1 MKRIFSRIRFLPLTI
16 FAATLMLT
24 VKVGDIWD
32 GFDGLINGTINIAEA
47 VAQTAEEGAK
57 PAAKDDGQPADG
69 EKTAE
74 GAVPAALK
82 DEPQGQISKLITDD
96 PTLLTQ
102 AEIDLLQQLAERRQ
116 GNLDGFDGLIN
127 GTIQIAEAVAQTAE
141 EGAKPAAKDDGQ
153 PADGEKT
160 AEEAVPAALKDE
172 PQGQISKLITDDPT
186 LLTQAEI
193 DLLQQLAE
201 RRQVLESREQELEI
215 RTGLLAAAES
225 RIDKKVEELRVLRET
240 ISGLIKTF
248 DAQQD
253 AKLLSLVKIYESM
266 KPKEA
271 ARIFE
276 ELEMDTLLEVAERMK
291 ERKLAPIMAKMD
303 PEKARDMTVELSR
316 LRQLPTVGQQA
327 GG

>member
-1 MKRIFSRIRFLPLTI
+1 MKRIFSKIRFLPLTI

-24 VKVGDIWD
+24 VKIGDIWD
-32 GFDGLINGTINIAEA
+32 GFDGLINGTIYVSDA
-47 VAQTAEEGAK
+47 VAQAPEESAK
-57 PAAKDDGQPADG
+57 PAPGDGQPTNG

-74 GAVPAALK
+74 EAVPAGLK
-82 DEPQGQISKLITDD
+82 DEPQGQMSKLITDD
-96 PTLLTQ
+96 PTLLTP
-102 AEIDLLQQLAERRQ
+102 AEIDLLQQLAERR
-116 GNLDGFDGLIN
+116 
-127 GTIQIAEAVAQTAE
+127 
-141 EGAKPAAKDDGQ
+141 
-153 PADGEKT
+153 
-160 AEEAVPAALKDE
+160 
-172 PQGQISKLITDDPT
+172 
-186 LLTQAEI
+186 
-193 DLLQQLAE
+193 
-201 RRQVLESREQELEI
+201 RVLESREQELEI

-225 RIDKKVEELRVLRET
+225 RIDKKVEELKVLRET

-276 ELEMDTLLEVAERMK
+276 ELEMDTLLDVAERMK

>member
-24 VKVGDIWD
+24 VKIGDIWD
-32 GFDGLINGTINIAEA
+32 GFDGHINGTIQVSEAIA
-47 VAQTAEEGAK
+47 QPAEEDAK
-57 PAAKDDGQPADG
+57 PAAKDGQPSAG

-74 GAVPAALK
+74 QAVPAALK
-82 DEPQGQISKLITDD
+82 DEPQGQISKLITND
-96 PTLLTQ
+96 PTLLT
-102 AEIDLLQQLAERRQ
+102 
-116 GNLDGFDGLIN
+116 
-127 GTIQIAEAVAQTAE
+127 
-141 EGAKPAAKDDGQ
+141 P
-153 PADGEKT
+153 
-160 AEEAVPAALKDE
+160 
-172 PQGQISKLITDDPT
+172 
-186 LLTQAEI
+186 AEI

-201 RRQVLESREQELEI
+201 RRQVLESREQEFEI

-225 RIDKKVEELRVLRET
+225 RIDKKVEELKVLRET

-253 AKLLSLVKIYESM
+253 AKLLSLVKIYENM

-271 ARIFE
+271 AKIFE

-291 ERKLAPIMAKMD
+291 ERKLAPIMAKMH

-316 LRQLPTVGQQA
+316 LRQLPPVGQQA

>member
-1 MKRIFSRIRFLPLTI
+1 MKRIFSRIKFLPLTI

-24 VKVGDIWD
+24 VKIGDIWD
-32 GFDGLINGTINIAEA
+32 GFDGHINGTIQVSEAIA
-47 VAQTAEEGAK
+47 QPAEEDAK
-57 PAAKDDGQPADG
+57 PAAKDGQPAAG

-74 GAVPAALK
+74 QAVPAALK
-82 DEPQGQISKLITDD
+82 DEPQGQISKLITND
-96 PTLLTQ
+96 PTLLT
-102 AEIDLLQQLAERRQ
+102 
-116 GNLDGFDGLIN
+116 
-127 GTIQIAEAVAQTAE
+127 
-141 EGAKPAAKDDGQ
+141 P
-153 PADGEKT
+153 
-160 AEEAVPAALKDE
+160 
-172 PQGQISKLITDDPT
+172 
-186 LLTQAEI
+186 AEI

-201 RRQVLESREQELEI
+201 RRQVLESREQEFEL

-225 RIDKKVEELRVLRET
+225 RIDKKVEELKVLRET

-253 AKLLSLVKIYESM
+253 AKLLSLVKIYENM

-271 ARIFE
+271 AKIFE
-276 ELEMDTLLEVAERMK
+276 ELQMDTLLEVAERMK
-291 ERKLAPIMAKMD
+291 ERKLAPIMAKMH

>member
-1 MKRIFSRIRFLPLTI
+1 MTMKRIFSRIKFLPLTI

-24 VKVGDIWD
+24 VKIGDIWD
-32 GFDGLINGTINIAEA
+32 GFDGHINGTIQVSEAIA
-47 VAQTAEEGAK
+47 QPAEEDAK
-57 PAAKDDGQPADG
+57 PAAKDGQPAAG

-74 GAVPAALK
+74 QAVPAALK
-82 DEPQGQISKLITDD
+82 DEPQGQISKLITND
-96 PTLLTQ
+96 PTLLT
-102 AEIDLLQQLAERRQ
+102 
-116 GNLDGFDGLIN
+116 
-127 GTIQIAEAVAQTAE
+127 
-141 EGAKPAAKDDGQ
+141 P
-153 PADGEKT
+153 
-160 AEEAVPAALKDE
+160 
-172 PQGQISKLITDDPT
+172 
-186 LLTQAEI
+186 AEI

-201 RRQVLESREQELEI
+201 RRQVLESREQEFEL

-225 RIDKKVEELRVLRET
+225 RIDKKVEELKVLRET

-253 AKLLSLVKIYESM
+253 AKLLSLVKIYENM

-276 ELEMDTLLEVAERMK
+276 ALEMDTLLEVAERMK
-291 ERKLAPIMAKMD
+291 ERKLAPIMAKMH

>member
-24 VKVGDIWD
+24 VKIGDIWD
-32 GFDGLINGTINIAEA
+32 GFDGLINGTIQVSEAIA
-47 VAQTAEEGAK
+47 QPTEEDTK
-57 PAAKDDGQPADG
+57 PAAKDGQPAAG

-74 GAVPAALK
+74 QAVPAALK
-82 DEPQGQISKLITDD
+82 DEPQGQISKLITND
-96 PTLLTQ
+96 PTLLT
-102 AEIDLLQQLAERRQ
+102 
-116 GNLDGFDGLIN
+116 
-127 GTIQIAEAVAQTAE
+127 
-141 EGAKPAAKDDGQ
+141 P
-153 PADGEKT
+153 
-160 AEEAVPAALKDE
+160 
-172 PQGQISKLITDDPT
+172 
-186 LLTQAEI
+186 AEI

-201 RRQVLESREQELEI
+201 RRQVLESREQEFEL
-215 RTGLLAAAES
+215 RTGMLAAAES
-225 RIDKKVEELRVLRET
+225 RIDKKVEELKVLRET

-253 AKLLSLVKIYESM
+253 AKLLSLVKIYENM

-276 ELEMDTLLEVAERMK
+276 ALEMDTLLEVAERMK

-316 LRQLPTVGQQA
+316 LRRLPPVGQQA

>member
-24 VKVGDIWD
+24 VKIGDIWD
-32 GFDGLINGTINIAEA
+32 GFDGLVNGTIQVAET
-47 VAQTAEEGAK
+47 VAQTAGESAK
-57 PAAKDDGQPADG
+57 PAA
-69 EKTAE
+69 E
-74 GAVPAALK
+74 GV
-82 DEPQGQISKLITDD
+82 
-96 PTLLTQ
+96 
-102 AEIDLLQQLAERRQ
+102 
-116 GNLDGFDGLIN
+116 
-127 GTIQIAEAVAQTAE
+127 
-141 EGAKPAAKDDGQ
+141 Q

-172 PQGQISKLITDDPT
+172 PQGQISKLITIDPT

-225 RIDKKVEELRVLRET
+225 RIDKKVEELKVLRET

-248 DAQQD
+248 DAQRE
-253 AKLLSLVKIYESM
+253 AKILRLVKIYESM
-266 KPKEA
+266 KPKAA

-276 ELEMDTLLEVAERMK
+276 VLNMDTLLKVAERMK
-291 ERKLAPIMAKMD
+291 ERKLAPIMAKMNPD
-303 PEKARDMTVELSR
+303 KTREMTVELAR
-316 LRQLPTVGQQA
+316 LRQLPTIGERVG
-327 GG
+327 G

>member
-16 FAATLMLT
+16 FAATLMLS
-24 VKVGDIWD
+24 VKIGDIWD
-32 GFDGLINGTINIAEA
+32 GFDGLINGTIQVSEAIA
-47 VAQTAEEGAK
+47 QPAEEDAK
-57 PAAKDDGQPADG
+57 PAAKDGQPAAG

-74 GAVPAALK
+74 QAVPAALK
-82 DEPQGQISKLITDD
+82 DEPQGQISKLITND
-96 PTLLTQ
+96 PTLLT
-102 AEIDLLQQLAERRQ
+102 
-116 GNLDGFDGLIN
+116 
-127 GTIQIAEAVAQTAE
+127 
-141 EGAKPAAKDDGQ
+141 P
-153 PADGEKT
+153 
-160 AEEAVPAALKDE
+160 
-172 PQGQISKLITDDPT
+172 
-186 LLTQAEI
+186 AEI

-201 RRQVLESREQELEI
+201 RRQVLESREQEFEL

-225 RIDKKVEELRVLRET
+225 RIDKKVEELKVLRET

-253 AKLLSLVKIYESM
+253 AKLLSLVKIYENM

-271 ARIFE
+271 AKIFE
-276 ELEMDTLLEVAERMK
+276 ELQMDTLLEVAERMK
-291 ERKLAPIMAKMD
+291 ERKLAPIMAKMH

>member
-24 VKVGDIWD
+24 VKIGDIWD
-32 GFDGLINGTINIAEA
+32 GFDGHINGTIQVSEAIA
-47 VAQTAEEGAK
+47 QPAEEDAK
-57 PAAKDDGQPADG
+57 PAAKDGQPAAG

-74 GAVPAALK
+74 QAVPAALK
-82 DEPQGQISKLITDD
+82 DEPQGQISKLITND
-96 PTLLTQ
+96 PTLLT
-102 AEIDLLQQLAERRQ
+102 
-116 GNLDGFDGLIN
+116 
-127 GTIQIAEAVAQTAE
+127 
-141 EGAKPAAKDDGQ
+141 P
-153 PADGEKT
+153 
-160 AEEAVPAALKDE
+160 
-172 PQGQISKLITDDPT
+172 
-186 LLTQAEI
+186 AEI

-201 RRQVLESREQELEI
+201 RRQVLESREQEFEI

-225 RIDKKVEELRVLRET
+225 RIDKKVEELKVLRET

-253 AKLLSLVKIYESM
+253 AKLLSLVKIYENM

-271 ARIFE
+271 AKIFE
-276 ELEMDTLLEVAERMK
+276 ALEMDTLLEVAERMK

-316 LRQLPTVGQQA
+316 LRRLPPVGQQA

>member
-24 VKVGDIWD
+24 VKIGDIWD
-32 GFDGLINGTINIAEA
+32 GFDGLINGTIQVSEAIA
-47 VAQTAEEGAK
+47 QPAEEDAK
-57 PAAKDDGQPADG
+57 PAAKDGQPTAG

-74 GAVPAALK
+74 QAVPAALK
-82 DEPQGQISKLITDD
+82 DEPQGQISKLITND
-96 PTLLTQ
+96 PTLLT
-102 AEIDLLQQLAERRQ
+102 
-116 GNLDGFDGLIN
+116 
-127 GTIQIAEAVAQTAE
+127 
-141 EGAKPAAKDDGQ
+141 P
-153 PADGEKT
+153 
-160 AEEAVPAALKDE
+160 
-172 PQGQISKLITDDPT
+172 
-186 LLTQAEI
+186 AEI

-201 RRQVLESREQELEI
+201 RRQVLESREQEFEI

-225 RIDKKVEELRVLRET
+225 RIDKKVEELKVLRET

-253 AKLLSLVKIYESM
+253 AKLLSLVKIYENM

-271 ARIFE
+271 AKIFE
-276 ELEMDTLLEVAERMK
+276 ELDMDTLLEVAERMK
-291 ERKLAPIMAKMD
+291 ERKLAPIMAKMH

-316 LRQLPTVGQQA
+316 LRQLPPVGQQA

>member
-1 MKRIFSRIRFLPLTI
+1 MKRIFSRIKFLPLTI

-24 VKVGDIWD
+24 VKIGDIWD
-32 GFDGLINGTINIAEA
+32 GFDGHINGTIQVSEAIA
-47 VAQTAEEGAK
+47 QPAEEDAK
-57 PAAKDDGQPADG
+57 PAAKDGQPAAG

-74 GAVPAALK
+74 QAVPAALK
-82 DEPQGQISKLITDD
+82 DEPQGQISKLITND
-96 PTLLTQ
+96 PTLLT
-102 AEIDLLQQLAERRQ
+102 
-116 GNLDGFDGLIN
+116 
-127 GTIQIAEAVAQTAE
+127 
-141 EGAKPAAKDDGQ
+141 P
-153 PADGEKT
+153 
-160 AEEAVPAALKDE
+160 
-172 PQGQISKLITDDPT
+172 
-186 LLTQAEI
+186 AEI

-201 RRQVLESREQELEI
+201 RRQVLESREQEFEI

-225 RIDKKVEELRVLRET
+225 RIDKKVEELKVLRET

-253 AKLLSLVKIYESM
+253 AKLLSLVKIYENM

-271 ARIFE
+271 AKIFE
-276 ELEMDTLLEVAERMK
+276 ELQMDTLLEVAERMK
-291 ERKLAPIMAKMD
+291 ERKLAPIMAKMH

>member
-24 VKVGDIWD
+24 VKIGDIWD
-32 GFDGLINGTINIAEA
+32 GFDGLINGTIKVSEAIA
-47 VAQTAEEGAK
+47 QPTEEDTK
-57 PAAKDDGQPADG
+57 PAAKDGQPAAG

-74 GAVPAALK
+74 QAIPAALK
-82 DEPQGQISKLITDD
+82 DEPQGQISKLITND
-96 PTLLTQ
+96 PTLLT
-102 AEIDLLQQLAERRQ
+102 
-116 GNLDGFDGLIN
+116 
-127 GTIQIAEAVAQTAE
+127 
-141 EGAKPAAKDDGQ
+141 P
-153 PADGEKT
+153 
-160 AEEAVPAALKDE
+160 
-172 PQGQISKLITDDPT
+172 
-186 LLTQAEI
+186 AEI

-201 RRQVLESREQELEI
+201 RRQVLESREQEFEL

-225 RIDKKVEELRVLRET
+225 RIDKKVEELKVLRET

-253 AKLLSLVKIYESM
+253 AKLLSLVKIYENM

-271 ARIFE
+271 AKIFE
-276 ELEMDTLLEVAERMK
+276 ALEMDTLLEVAERMK

-316 LRQLPTVGQQA
+316 LRRLPPVGQQA

>member
-24 VKVGDIWD
+24 VKIGDIWD
-32 GFDGLINGTINIAEA
+32 GFDGLINGTIQVSEAIA
-47 VAQTAEEGAK
+47 QPAEEDAK
-57 PAAKDDGQPADG
+57 PAAKDGQPAAG

-74 GAVPAALK
+74 QAVPAALK
-82 DEPQGQISKLITDD
+82 DEPQGQISKLITND
-96 PTLLTQ
+96 PTLLT
-102 AEIDLLQQLAERRQ
+102 
-116 GNLDGFDGLIN
+116 
-127 GTIQIAEAVAQTAE
+127 
-141 EGAKPAAKDDGQ
+141 P
-153 PADGEKT
+153 
-160 AEEAVPAALKDE
+160 
-172 PQGQISKLITDDPT
+172 
-186 LLTQAEI
+186 AEI

-201 RRQVLESREQELEI
+201 RRQVLESREQEFEL

-225 RIDKKVEELRVLRET
+225 RIDKKVEELKVLRET

-253 AKLLSLVKIYESM
+253 AKLLSLVKIYENM

-276 ELEMDTLLEVAERMK
+276 ALEMDTLLEVAERMK
-291 ERKLAPIMAKMD
+291 ERKLAPIMAKMH

-316 LRQLPTVGQQA
+316 LRQLPPVGQQA

>member
-1 MKRIFSRIRFLPLTI
+1 MKRIFSRIKFLPLTI

-24 VKVGDIWD
+24 VKIGDIWD
-32 GFDGLINGTINIAEA
+32 GFDGHINGTIQVSEAIA
-47 VAQTAEEGAK
+47 QPAEEDAK
-57 PAAKDDGQPADG
+57 PAAKDGQPAAG

-74 GAVPAALK
+74 QAVPAALK
-82 DEPQGQISKLITDD
+82 DEPQGQISKLITND
-96 PTLLTQ
+96 PTLLT
-102 AEIDLLQQLAERRQ
+102 
-116 GNLDGFDGLIN
+116 
-127 GTIQIAEAVAQTAE
+127 
-141 EGAKPAAKDDGQ
+141 P
-153 PADGEKT
+153 
-160 AEEAVPAALKDE
+160 
-172 PQGQISKLITDDPT
+172 
-186 LLTQAEI
+186 AEI

-201 RRQVLESREQELEI
+201 RRQVLESREQEFEL

-225 RIDKKVEELRVLRET
+225 RIDKKVEELKVLRET

-253 AKLLSLVKIYESM
+253 AKLLSLVKIYENM

-276 ELEMDTLLEVAERMK
+276 ALEMDTLLEVAERMK

-316 LRQLPTVGQQA
+316 LRQMPPVGQQA

>member
-24 VKVGDIWD
+24 VKIGDIWD
-32 GFDGLINGTINIAEA
+32 GFDGHINGTIQVSEAIA
-47 VAQTAEEGAK
+47 QPAEEDAK
-57 PAAKDDGQPADG
+57 PAAKDGQPTAG

-74 GAVPAALK
+74 QAVPAALK
-82 DEPQGQISKLITDD
+82 DEPQGQISKLITND
-96 PTLLTQ
+96 PTLLT
-102 AEIDLLQQLAERRQ
+102 
-116 GNLDGFDGLIN
+116 
-127 GTIQIAEAVAQTAE
+127 
-141 EGAKPAAKDDGQ
+141 P
-153 PADGEKT
+153 
-160 AEEAVPAALKDE
+160 
-172 PQGQISKLITDDPT
+172 
-186 LLTQAEI
+186 AEI

-201 RRQVLESREQELEI
+201 RRQVLESREQEFEL

-225 RIDKKVEELRVLRET
+225 RIDKKVEELKVLRET

-253 AKLLSLVKIYESM
+253 AKLLSLVKIYENM

-271 ARIFE
+271 AKIFE
-276 ELEMDTLLEVAERMK
+276 ELQMDTLLEVAERMK

-316 LRQLPTVGQQA
+316 LRQLPPVGQQA

>member
-16 FAATLMLT
+16 FTATLMLT
-24 VKVGDIWD
+24 VKIGDIWD
-32 GFDGLINGTINIAEA
+32 GFDGLINGTIQVSEAIA
-47 VAQTAEEGAK
+47 QPAEEDAK
-57 PAAKDDGQPADG
+57 PAAKDGQPAAG

-74 GAVPAALK
+74 QAVPAALK
-82 DEPQGQISKLITDD
+82 DEPQGQISKLITND
-96 PTLLTQ
+96 PTLLT
-102 AEIDLLQQLAERRQ
+102 
-116 GNLDGFDGLIN
+116 
-127 GTIQIAEAVAQTAE
+127 
-141 EGAKPAAKDDGQ
+141 P
-153 PADGEKT
+153 
-160 AEEAVPAALKDE
+160 
-172 PQGQISKLITDDPT
+172 
-186 LLTQAEI
+186 AEI

-201 RRQVLESREQELEI
+201 RRQVLESREQEFEL

-225 RIDKKVEELRVLRET
+225 RIDKKVEELKVLRET

-253 AKLLSLVKIYESM
+253 AKLLSLVKIYENM

-276 ELEMDTLLEVAERMK
+276 ALEMDTLLEVAERMK

-316 LRQLPTVGQQA
+316 LRQLPTVCQRA

>member
-24 VKVGDIWD
+24 VKIGDIWD
-32 GFDGLINGTINIAEA
+32 GFDGLINGTIQVSEAIA
-47 VAQTAEEGAK
+47 QPAEEDAK
-57 PAAKDDGQPADG
+57 PAAKDGQPAAG

-74 GAVPAALK
+74 QAVPAALK
-82 DEPQGQISKLITDD
+82 DEPQGQISKLITND
-96 PTLLTQ
+96 PTLLT
-102 AEIDLLQQLAERRQ
+102 
-116 GNLDGFDGLIN
+116 
-127 GTIQIAEAVAQTAE
+127 
-141 EGAKPAAKDDGQ
+141 P
-153 PADGEKT
+153 
-160 AEEAVPAALKDE
+160 
-172 PQGQISKLITDDPT
+172 
-186 LLTQAEI
+186 AEI

-201 RRQVLESREQELEI
+201 RRQVLESREQEFEL

-225 RIDKKVEELRVLRET
+225 RIDKKVEELKVLRET

-253 AKLLSLVKIYESM
+253 AKLLSLVKIYETM

-276 ELEMDTLLEVAERMK
+276 ALEMDTLLEVAERMK

>member
-24 VKVGDIWD
+24 VKIGDIWD
-32 GFDGLINGTINIAEA
+32 GFDGLINGTIQVSEAIA
-47 VAQTAEEGAK
+47 QPAEEDAK
-57 PAAKDDGQPADG
+57 PAAKDGQPAAG

-74 GAVPAALK
+74 QAAPAALK
-82 DEPQGQISKLITDD
+82 DEPQGQISKLITND
-96 PTLLTQ
+96 PTLLT
-102 AEIDLLQQLAERRQ
+102 
-116 GNLDGFDGLIN
+116 
-127 GTIQIAEAVAQTAE
+127 
-141 EGAKPAAKDDGQ
+141 P
-153 PADGEKT
+153 
-160 AEEAVPAALKDE
+160 
-172 PQGQISKLITDDPT
+172 
-186 LLTQAEI
+186 AEI

-201 RRQVLESREQELEI
+201 RRQVLESREQEFEI

-225 RIDKKVEELRVLRET
+225 RIDKKVEELKVLRET

-253 AKLLSLVKIYESM
+253 AKLLSLVKIYENM

-271 ARIFE
+271 AKIFE
-276 ELEMDTLLEVAERMK
+276 ALEMDTLLEVAERMK

-316 LRQLPTVGQQA
+316 LRRLPPVGQQA

>member
-24 VKVGDIWD
+24 VKIGDIWD
-32 GFDGLINGTINIAEA
+32 GFDGLINGTIQVSEAIA
-47 VAQTAEEGAK
+47 QPAEEDAK
-57 PAAKDDGQPADG
+57 PAAKDGQPAAG

-74 GAVPAALK
+74 QAVPAALK
-82 DEPQGQISKLITDD
+82 DEPQGQISKLITND
-96 PTLLTQ
+96 PTLLT
-102 AEIDLLQQLAERRQ
+102 
-116 GNLDGFDGLIN
+116 
-127 GTIQIAEAVAQTAE
+127 
-141 EGAKPAAKDDGQ
+141 P
-153 PADGEKT
+153 
-160 AEEAVPAALKDE
+160 
-172 PQGQISKLITDDPT
+172 
-186 LLTQAEI
+186 AEI

-201 RRQVLESREQELEI
+201 RRQVLESREQEFEI

-225 RIDKKVEELRVLRET
+225 RIDKKVEELKVLRET

-253 AKLLSLVKIYESM
+253 AKLLSLVKIYENM

-271 ARIFE
+271 AKIFE
-276 ELEMDTLLEVAERMK
+276 ELQMDTLLEVAERMK
-291 ERKLAPIMAKMD
+291 ERKLAPIMAKMH

-316 LRQLPTVGQQA
+316 LRQLPPVGQQA

>member
-1 MKRIFSRIRFLPLTI
+1 MKRIFSKIRFLPLTI

-24 VKVGDIWD
+24 VKIGDIWD
-32 GFDGLINGTINIAEA
+32 GFDGLINGTIHIAEA

-57 PAAKDDGQPADG
+57 PAAKDGQPADKEKIAEAVAQTPGEGAKPAAMEDGQPADG

-74 GAVPAALK
+74 DAVPASLK
-82 DEPQGQISKLITDD
+82 DEP
-96 PTLLTQ
+96 P
-102 AEIDLLQQLAERRQ
+102 
-116 GNLDGFDGLIN
+116 
-127 GTIQIAEAVAQTAE
+127 
-141 EGAKPAAKDDGQ
+141 
-153 PADGEKT
+153 
-160 AEEAVPAALKDE
+160 
-172 PQGQISKLITDDPT
+172 GQISKLITDDPT

-215 RTGLLAAAES
+215 RTGLLSAAES
-225 RIDKKVEELRVLRET
+225 RIDKKVEELKVLRET

-291 ERKLAPIMAKMD
+291 ERKLAPIMAKMN

-316 LRQLPTVGQQA
+316 LRQLPPVGQQV